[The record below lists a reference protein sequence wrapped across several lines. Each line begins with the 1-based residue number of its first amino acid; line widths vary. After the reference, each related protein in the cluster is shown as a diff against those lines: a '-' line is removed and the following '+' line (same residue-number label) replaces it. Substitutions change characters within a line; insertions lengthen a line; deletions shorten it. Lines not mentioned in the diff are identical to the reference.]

1 LTHSFEKQ
9 PSAFFGNALPAIAL
23 KDWRDIMTSVS
34 ALIESYKTFLEVK
47 YPSHYRKFCSQL
59 RESPEGAKSEAV
71 LFSLMRSE
79 FDEIKIAENISS
91 GGPDF
96 LCASDGAEF
105 ILEVTSLKADAVSNQ
120 SGWPNTVSDSITVG
134 SFAMITHMLRT
145 KASGKA
151 AQVSDYP
158 MPRVL
163 AITCEHIGSD
173 FLIGPHGA
181 ETLLTSDTKIAIP
194 IGEPLGETHLTTD
207 LKDSV
212 FFKINNGKVE
222 SCRNSI
228 SAILLVSLFAD
239 KSLIVGVLHP
249 DPEYMFS
256 IDLFPSVPFL
266 RLRNWPPESGHI
278 ETEWVIRKP
287 RPADFYHREVKLTDD
302 ELPSI

>member
-1 LTHSFEKQ
+1 
-9 PSAFFGNALPAIAL
+9 
-23 KDWRDIMTSVS
+23 MTSVS
-34 ALIESYKTFLEVK
+34 AVIGTYKTFLEVK
-47 YPSHYRKFCSQL
+47 YPSHYGKFCNLL
-59 RESPEGAKSEAV
+59 RVSPEGAKAEAM

-79 FDEIKIAENISS
+79 FDEVRIAEHISS
-91 GGPDF
+91 GGADF
-96 LCASDGAEF
+96 LCISGGDEF
-105 ILEVTSLKADAVSNQ
+105 ILEVTSLKAEAVASQ
-120 SGWPNTVSDSITVG
+120 SGWANTLSDSAIAG

-163 AITCEHIGSD
+163 AVTCEHIGSD
-173 FLIGPHGA
+173 FLIGSHGA

-212 FFKINNGKVE
+212 FFKISDGRLE
-222 SCRNSI
+222 SCRRSI
-228 SAILLVSLFAD
+228 SAILLVSLFAH

-249 DPEYMFS
+249 DPKYMFS
-256 IDLFPSVPFL
+256 IDLLPSVPFL
-266 RLRNWPPESGHI
+266 RLRNWPPEGGHI
-278 ETEWVIRKP
+278 ETEWVIRRP

-302 ELPSI
+302 ELRSI